1 MTTTTTNLT
10 NNQLHLLGMTVA
22 HGGVPDLAE
31 IANVGR
37 LWGEV
42 GSLQANQVEQDI
54 AAATAEAERLNAAGL
69 RHMVVGSFSFWGLPG
84 VYVWPGTGEPTPV
97 HPWRPQG
104 YHPRWAEATDTLP
117 IWAAPD
123 EAAWAAGDL
132 SADVPERTHAH
143 AALKRIGDAAEHAY
157 KAGDWAT
164 FETLLSW
171 AVQAHNLAEGRDA
184 DAPINTGGR
193 LEVSRRCGLL
203 VVSGRHT
210 DGRPY
215 SAEHIDAFLGG
226 YAKFAHYNE
235 PIGQWVRTGR
245 FPEPR
250 GYTQALAGVLELDLS
265 DTAPLARA
273 WREINYRLAGLSTEQ
288 RSEVAARLLAITGE
302 SYAIT

>member
-1 MTTTTTNLT
+1 MTTTTTTLT

-31 IANVGR
+31 IANIGR

-69 RHMVVGSFSFWGLPG
+69 RHMVVGSLSFWGLPG

-104 YHPRWAEATDTLP
+104 YRPRWAEATDTLP
-117 IWAAPD
+117 IWAAPH

-132 SADVPERTHAH
+132 SEDVPERAFTH
-143 AALKRIGDAAEHAY
+143 AALHRIGCAAERAY
-157 KAGDWAT
+157 EAGDWAT
-164 FETLLSW
+164 FEILLSW
-171 AVQAHNLAEGRDA
+171 AAQAYNLAGGRDA
-184 DAPINTGGR
+184 DSPLGTGER

-245 FPEPR
+245 FPDPVD
-250 GYTQALAGVLELDLS
+250 YTRALLVALGLDVS
-265 DTAPLARA
+265 GAAPLALA
-273 WREINYRLAGLSTEQ
+273 WRKINYRLAGLPAEQ
-288 RSEVAARLLAITGE
+288 RSEVADRLLAITGE
-302 SYAIT
+302 SHTIT